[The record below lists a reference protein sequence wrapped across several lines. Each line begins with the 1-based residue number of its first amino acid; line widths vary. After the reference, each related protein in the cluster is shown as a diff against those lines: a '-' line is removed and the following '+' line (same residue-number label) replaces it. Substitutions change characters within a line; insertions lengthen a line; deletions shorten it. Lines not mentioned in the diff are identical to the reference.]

1 MAATPPGGTQLSRS
15 LSGQRLTHLQ
25 QPGMTM
31 VQRPTA
37 AGGVGTTHYNQQYLS
52 TNVAA
57 TSPGATTTPSM
68 MFAQPRAGQGQQQRP
83 NTAAQVSQ
91 TRPGSYTMP
100 QTQQYA
106 AGQYVHH
113 MGSVPMNAVRPGVQG
128 TLLSGAGAQQYTNQ
142 QYLAQQTLQACLFS
156 NLS

>member
-1 MAATPPGGTQLSRS
+1 MASTPAGGNQLSRS
-15 LSGQRLTHLQ
+15 LSGQRLPHLQ

-57 TSPGATTTPSM
+57 TSPGATTPSM
-68 MFAQPRAGQGQQQRP
+68 ILAQQRAAQGQQQRP
-83 NTAAQVSQ
+83 NTAAQGSQ

-106 AGQYVHH
+106 ASQYVHH
-113 MGSVPMNAVRPGVQG
+113 MGAIPMNPVRPGVQG
-128 TLLSGAGAQQYTNQ
+128 TLLSGAGAQQYTSQ

-156 NLS
+156 SFS